1 MIKFTPPNGRVLNQ
15 IRQSNDHYELFLET
29 RNTRICIL
37 SEEIDHVMNPFYQVD
52 DVLTRSHEGTR
63 PGLALVKFMVD
74 VHNATTKIS
83 SERNKGTT
91 DRIEFTDQRS
101 VRVNKM
107 PNENRSF

>member
-1 MIKFTPPNGRVLNQ
+1 
-15 IRQSNDHYELFLET
+15 
-29 RNTRICIL
+29 
-37 SEEIDHVMNPFYQVD
+37 MNPFYQVD